1 LDLSSGSSY
10 RLSHAT
16 TFRLPGN
23 LLKVPAGTDNKD
35 IISNCLLLLNPLIIG
50 LSGNRKVCSQRFTY
64 RAGSVAR
71 PTEPGCLLA
80 YLLEISWL
88 CWQLSIGLITG
99 NMEIT

>member
-1 LDLSSGSSY
+1 MERY
-10 RLSHAT
+10 VQ
-16 TFRLPGN
+16 GN
-23 LLKVPAGTDNKD
+23 IVGIMCSDNKD

-71 PTEPGCLLA
+71 PTEPDCLLA